1 MEELENNK
9 QFLIDIYINKY
20 MEEIFY
26 YCLKKTSNEE
36 EAKDLVQDISLNV
49 LIAIQKS
56 KIENLRAYVYKIANN
71 RYSIWAIKHA
81 RCKNIISFDD
91 NFEITNENF
100 AKEIDNS
107 KLNILNRELAFIEK
121 KYRNIIVE
129 YYINNKKI
137 SEISSFYQLNT
148 NTVMSLLARGR
159 EKLKRGMSMARKFGT
174 KSFNP
179 DMIFHASSGFQPTN
193 LPDRAMNR
201 KIPINILCEA
211 NDNPSTAEELSMQL
225 GIALPYME
233 DEINLLL
240 DAELLKKVGN
250 KRYITNFFIVPK
262 ECKSKINDLCGNYVL
277 KNYKKIYDIA
287 SEIYLKYFNI
297 DTIYSKEDI
306 IATLIFYLDT
316 KIIDSSF
323 PNNIFCKFKR
333 KDGGNWGIIGYEKG
347 ATSTVKAFAISDCV
361 TESKQIVFEN
371 YHLVYE
377 ENSFDNK
384 RYETSFFDNALL
396 GTLKN
401 IAINNND
408 ENIDNI
414 KELSKLNI
422 IVEKNNKYYVN
433 ALIIDRTKKEKINQF
448 LKQSIEFNNLLKI
461 YKECIEECKK
471 VIKQY
476 GNKTLQEDF
485 DYYCA
490 MLACFNPY
498 YLNILKENGLYKNSY
513 RDFAIFFY

>member
-9 QFLIDIYINKY
+9 QFLIDIYINEY

-56 KIENLRAYVYKIANN
+56 NIENLRAYVYKIANN
-71 RYSIWAIKHA
+71 RYSIWASKQKKY
-81 RCKNIISFDD
+81 RNIMTFDD
-91 NFEITNENF
+91 NLEIAEEDFTKGSDEYKF
-100 AKEIDNS
+100 
-107 KLNILNRELAFIEK
+107 NILNRELAFIEK

-148 NTVMSLLARGR
+148 NTVISLLARGR
-159 EKLKRGMSMARKFGT
+159 EKIKKGMNMAREFGT

-211 NDNPSTAEELSMQL
+211 NNNPSTTEELSMQL

-240 DAELLKKVGN
+240 DAELLKKVDN
-250 KRYITNFFIVPK
+250 KRYITNFFIAPK
-262 ECKSKINDLCGNYVL
+262 ECQSEINDLCGNCVL
-277 KNYKKIYDIA
+277 QNYKIIYDLA
-287 SEIYLKYFNI
+287 FEIYFKYFNI
-297 DTIYSKEDI
+297 DNIYSKEDI
-306 IATLIFYLDT
+306 IATLIFYLDK

-323 PNNIFCKFKR
+323 PTNIFCKFKR

-347 ATSTVKAFAISDCV
+347 ATSAVKAFAISDCI

-371 YHLVYE
+371 YHLVHE
-377 ENSFDNK
+377 EDSFDNK
-384 RYETSFFDNALL
+384 RYETIFFDNALL
-396 GTLKN
+396 STLKN

-408 ENIDNI
+408 ENLDNI
-414 KELSKLNI
+414 KKLSELKI
-422 IVEKNNKYYVN
+422 IVEKDNKYYVN
-433 ALIIDRTKKEKINQF
+433 ALLIDTTKKEKINQF
-448 LKQSIEFNNLLKI
+448 LKQSLEYNNLLKI
-461 YKECIEECKK
+461 YRECIEQCKK
-471 VIKQY
+471 IIKKY
-476 GNKTLQEDF
+476 SNKTLQEDF

-490 MLACFNPY
+490 MLACFKPY
-498 YLNILKENGLYKNSY
+498 YLNILKENRLYENKY
-513 RDFAIFFY
+513 RDFAILFY